1 MFEHLNLQKRLLVS
15 VLILGVALV
24 ATTIGGLLLARQLD
38 ENMKRIYNSSAPL
51 NHLKKVSDA
60 WVVGIA
66 GAVQKTRNGESWEN
80 SRQILEDSIKV
91 IHDDWQAYL
100 DEQEDMTKDEKYI
113 VQIVNATLKDNN
125 LFLMQLREA
134 FEQKNTKGLEI
145 LAQSNLYAVI
155 DPIED
160 SMSKLIDLKWK
171 NSQKLIDQAERSYD
185 LAFGGMVVFA
195 ALSLGLG
202 IGISVVVAL
211 GVSRRFQSI
220 AKSLD
225 SSADQVSTVSS
236 KVSQA
241 SAQLA
246 TGASESAVNLTQTS
260 AALNEIAIVTQRN
273 AESATQASQLMDQG
287 QATMIKSTR
296 SMENTLTTMR
306 SINESAEKVSKIVK
320 AIEEIALQTNILSLN
335 ASVEAARAGEH
346 GKGFAV
352 VAEEVRNLA
361 QRSAQAAKETT
372 QLIQENADQAER
384 GLAATEGTSAAL
396 EEMIRETKRVADL
409 LSRIE
414 SASHNQSEGIHEI
427 SSTVSQMQ
435 VRTQNNNVNA
445 KETAD
450 ASEDMAL
457 HAASLRVVVKQL
469 VGIVEGEEKKTR
481 VRRKGQQAEKAA
493 PSAVPSPYGD
503 GVPVDLPKELP
514 LPGGSGPHGLE
525 VIGVHSSN

>member
-24 ATTIGGLLLARQLD
+24 ATTVGGLLLARQMD
-38 ENMKRIYNSSAPL
+38 ESMKRIYNSSAPL

-66 GAVQKTRNGESWEN
+66 SAVQKTRNGDSWEN
-80 SRQILEDSIKV
+80 GRQQLEDSIKV
-91 IHDDWQAYL
+91 IHDDWAAYL
-100 DEQEDMTKDEKYI
+100 AEQEDMTKDEKYI

-134 FEQKNTKGLEI
+134 FETKNSKTLEI
-145 LAQSNLYAVI
+145 LAVSNLYSVI

-160 SMSKLIDLKWK
+160 AMNKLTDLKWK
-171 NSQKLIDQAERSYD
+171 NSQKLIEQAERSYD
-185 LAFGGMVVFA
+185 WAFGGMVVFA
-195 ALSLGLG
+195 ALSLGFG
-202 IGISVVVAL
+202 IGISLLVAL

-225 SSADQVSTVSS
+225 SSADQVSTVSA
-236 KVSQA
+236 KVSTA

-246 TGASESAVNLTQTS
+246 TGASESATNLTQTS
-260 AALNEIAIVTQRN
+260 AALNEMASVTQRN

-287 QATMIKSTR
+287 QATIIKSTR
-296 SMENTLTTMR
+296 SMENTLATIR
-306 SINESAEKVSKIVK
+306 SINESADKVSRIVK
-320 AIEEIALQTNILSLN
+320 TIEEIALQTNILSLN

-372 QLIQENADQAER
+372 QLIQENVDQAEK
-384 GLAATEGTSAAL
+384 GLLATEGTSAAL
-396 EEMIRETKRVADL
+396 EEMIQETRRIADL
-409 LSRIE
+409 LNHIE
-414 SASHNQSEGIHEI
+414 SASHNQSEGIHEL
-427 SSTVSQMQ
+427 SATVSQMQ
-435 VRTQNNNVNA
+435 VLTQNNNVNA
-445 KETAD
+445 KETAN

-469 VGIVEGEEKKTR
+469 VGIVEGEEKR
-481 VRRKGQQAEKAA
+481 VKAKRKGRQDHSLAA
-493 PSAVPSPYGD
+493 SQPNGTSSPLSEGALSIREHGHSSEVAVPS
-503 GVPVDLPKELP
+503 
-514 LPGGSGPHGLE
+514 
-525 VIGVHSSN
+525 